1 MYSVRILDR
10 SREKQA
16 VFHRDIRWYF
26 NRRIN
31 EAGQMTIWIPREEAS
46 QWPMFTENK
55 GSYAQMAHYV
65 QIFKDTVLKATGK
78 IVSRDFTDTHLV
90 VQALTEEIILENI
103 ITPAQYGMVW
113 DDWDIA
119 DVARDLQNNWL
130 TLRVKDQI
138 EWEDYVEAE
147 NIDTT
152 TEPGVIML
160 AKDEFGAYLPEG
172 YAIYKFSKGGNV
184 ESPNANNTKSVVWL
198 VLGRNLGLHEDSPF
212 KSWGRIRWASDNG
225 GQVKTTMQYSTDGET
240 WSEEIEGAFPD
251 QVGVDPGWTDEE
263 DVYIRIN
270 LYTEDTTSEDD
281 EGNPVGQTPFVF
293 AVEMLARVSSDI
305 LSSSIPLET
314 GMTVKGL
321 VADGENA
328 LAILREAC
336 ENVHAG
342 PAGMTGSEKY
352 EFYVQNGVL
361 YLVSEIGSDQ
371 TDECVFRAGTNTE
384 IDKLSDDDEELCN
397 VLLARGKGDGINR
410 LQKEFRDYDSI
421 AEYGEYRKVVDFDV
435 DNITDL
441 TTKAEAYLEEFS
453 TPVVAFSIQTMFPI
467 NAEPSYGLGDYV
479 RVVDPKTGVVSTV
492 RIMQETREYTEN
504 GLSVHLELGR
514 PAVNL
519 NDAIGWEPPIRQ
531 VETLKP
537 AAPWARPI
545 IQGIVTGFNRPS
557 TSRWYTTELHLSTT
571 PGFTITGETLVKVA
585 KQNKFEIL
593 DLEGGQRYYIKFVNI
608 DSDGNR
614 SEESSE
620 VSALV
625 LKANYG
631 EPGGTVANSVR
642 IDAKIEDATDT
653 VNVYVRWK
661 GLVGSYSEWYLFDSY
676 TYGDGEYSNEID
688 DAETLPLIGQSMAN
702 LFIDVKFELP
712 SDAIDKTKLR
722 WFVLWINSAQFI
734 FDSEAD
740 FRDNMSSDSQDVE
753 IGSDIASPGDPYVR
767 PDDFEITGIYIM
779 SNFIEKE
786 RTVIVNPPVEN
797 GVFGVLIH
805 VGEVYFPGDDISNA
819 VQEVFHNKNID
830 PERYCIIIGETIEE
844 EQLGAMCYKK
854 GPRVVQQKR
863 DSVIFELFAES
874 EGS

>member
-10 SREKQA
+10 SRQTLA
-16 VFHRDIRWYF
+16 VFHADVRWYF

-55 GSYAQMAHYV
+55 GSYAQMAYYA
-65 QIFKDTVLKATGK
+65 QIYKDTTLKAAGK
-78 IVSRDFTDTHLV
+78 ITGRDFTEEYLV
-90 VQALTEEIILENI
+90 VQALTEEVLLENI
-103 ITPAQYGMVW
+103 VCPAQYGMVW
-113 DDWDIA
+113 DNQDIA
-119 DVARDLQNNWL
+119 DVARDLLDNWYAA
-130 TLRVKDQI
+130 RVKDQT
-138 EWEDYVEAE
+138 EWEACVESE

-152 TEPGVIML
+152 TEPGVVML
-160 AKDEFGAYLPEG
+160 AKDDTGAYLPSG
-172 YAIYKFSKGGNV
+172 YIVLHFNQKAIADFY
-184 ESPNANNTKSVVWL
+184 
-198 VLGRNLGLHEDSPF
+198 LGAPLGEHETSPF

-225 GQVKTTMQYSTDGET
+225 GEVKTTMQYSDDGET

-251 QVGVDPGWTDEE
+251 QVGVDPGWSDEEE
-263 DVYIRIN
+263 DVYVRIN
-270 LYTEDTTSEDD
+270 LYTSDTTSEDD

-384 IDKLSDDDEELCN
+384 INKLSDDDEKLCN

-435 DNITDL
+435 DDITDL
-441 TTKAEAYLEEFS
+441 TTKAEAYLEEFA

-531 VETLKP
+531 VETLRP

-557 TSRWYTTELHLSTT
+557 TSRWHTTEVHLSTT

-593 DLEGGQRYYIKFVNI
+593 DLEGGERYYIKFVNI

-676 TYGDGEYSNEID
+676 PYGDGEYSNEID

-786 RTVIVNPPVEN
+786 GTVIVNPPVEN

-863 DSVIFELFAES
+863 DSVIFELFADFG
-874 EGS
+874 GS

>member
-1 MYSVRILDR
+1 MYNVRILNR

-90 VQALTEEIILENI
+90 VQALTEEIILENM

-130 TLRVKDQI
+130 SLRVKDQI

-160 AKDEFGAYLPEG
+160 AKDELGAYLPEG

-240 WSEEIEGAFPD
+240 WSEEVEGALPD

-270 LYTEDTTSEDD
+270 LYTEDTTSEDE

-293 AVEMLARVSSDI
+293 AVEMIARIASDI
-305 LSSSIPLET
+305 LATSIPESA
-314 GMTVKGL
+314 GAYVKGL
-321 VADGENA
+321 VADSENV
-328 LAILREAC
+328 LAVLKQAC
-336 ENVHAG
+336 ENVHSG
-342 PAGMTGSEKY
+342 PAGQTGTDQY
-352 EFYVQNGVL
+352 EFYVQDGTL
-361 YLVSEIGSDQ
+361 YLVSSIGSDK
-371 TDECVFRAGTNTE
+371 TSECVFRAGTNTE
-384 IDKLSDDDEELCN
+384 IDKLTDDDEELCN

-410 LQKEFRDYDSI
+410 IQKEFRDIDSI
-421 AEYGEYRKVVDFDV
+421 TEYGEYRKVVDFDV

-441 TTKAEAYLEEFS
+441 TTKAEAYLEEHS
-453 TPVVAFSIQTMFPI
+453 TPIVTFSIQAIFPI
-467 NAEPSYGLGDYV
+467 DSEPSYSLGDTV
-479 RVVDPKTGVVSTV
+479 RVVDPRTGVISTV

-504 GLSVHLELGR
+504 GLIVHLQLGR

-519 NDAIGWEPPIRQ
+519 NDAIGYEPPIRQ
-531 VETLKP
+531 VDTFRP
-537 AAPWARPI
+537 QGVWARGI
-545 IQGIVTGFNRPS
+545 VQGIVVGFNKPKNPN
-557 TSRWYTTELHLSTT
+557 WETTEVHFSTEKN
-571 PGFTITGETLVKVA
+571 FEITGETLVKSA
-585 KQNKFEIL
+585 KANKFEIL
-593 DLEGGQRYYIKFVNI
+593 ELEGNTRYYIKLVNI
-608 DSDGNR
+608 DIYGNR
-614 SEESSE
+614 SDESGE
-620 VSALV
+620 VSALTLV
-625 LKANYG
+625 NNFG
-631 EPGGTVANSVR
+631 EPSDTTIRSVR
-642 IDAKIEDATDT
+642 IDAEVEDVTDT
-653 VNVYVRWK
+653 VNVYVRYK

-676 TYGDGEYSNEID
+676 TYGDGEYSNTIED
-688 DAETLPLIGQSMAN
+688 SEVLPLIGQSLAN
-702 LFIDVKFELP
+702 LYLDVKFELP
-712 SDAIDKTKLR
+712 ADAVDKTKLR
-722 WFVLWINSAQFI
+722 WFKLWVNSFQFTY
-734 FDSEAD
+734 DSEETFAES
-740 FRDNMSSDSQDVE
+740 MSEESENVE
-753 IGSDIASPGDPYVR
+753 IGSDIASPGLPYVR
-767 PDDFEITGIYIM
+767 SDTLEVTAKYIVTQ
-779 SNFIEKE
+779 FFEKE
-786 RTVIVNPPVEN
+786 DEIIINPPVQE
-797 GVFGVLIH
+797 GVFGVLVH

-819 VQEVFHNKNID
+819 VQEVFHHKDMD
-830 PERYCIIIGETIEE
+830 PAKYCIIIGETIEE
-844 EQLGAMCYKK
+844 EQLGVMHYKK

>member
-1 MYSVRILDR
+1 
-10 SREKQA
+10 
-16 VFHRDIRWYF
+16 
-26 NRRIN
+26 
-31 EAGQMTIWIPREEAS
+31 
-46 QWPMFTENK
+46 
-55 GSYAQMAHYV
+55 
-65 QIFKDTVLKATGK
+65 
-78 IVSRDFTDTHLV
+78 SRDFTDTHLV
-90 VQALTEEIILENI
+90 VQALTEEIILENM
-103 ITPAQYGMVW
+103 ITPARYGMVW

-119 DVARDLQNNWL
+119 DVARDLVDNWYV
-130 TLRVKDQI
+130 LRVKDQT
-138 EWEDYVEAE
+138 EWEAAYASDD
-147 NIDTT
+147 IDTS
-152 TEPGVIML
+152 TEPGLVML
-160 AKDEFGAYLPEG
+160 AKDDNGSYISSG
-172 YAIYKFSKGGNV
+172 YIDLHF
-184 ESPNANNTKSVVWL
+184 ESSSVPN
-198 VLGRNLGLHEDSPF
+198 F
-212 KSWGRIRWASDNG
+212 KNWGRIRWASDNG
-225 GQVKTTMQYSTDGET
+225 GDVKTTMQYSIDGIT
-240 WSEEIEGAFPD
+240 WSEEVEGALPD

-504 GLSVHLELGR
+504 GLIVHLQLGR

-519 NDAIGWEPPIRQ
+519 NDAIGYEPPIRQ
-531 VETLKP
+531 VDTFRP
-537 AAPWARPI
+537 QGVWARGI
-545 IQGIVTGFNRPS
+545 IQGIVVGFNKPKNPN
-557 TSRWYTTELHLSTT
+557 WETTEVHLSVSK
-571 PGFTITGETLVKVA
+571 GFEITAETLVKSA

-593 DLEGGQRYYIKFVNI
+593 ELEGNTRYYIRLVNI
-608 DSDGNR
+608 DTYGNR
-614 SEESSE
+614 SDESGE
-620 VSALV
+620 VSAVAQLLDV
-625 LKANYG
+625 GDIGDGVAPATPASLSLTTFYREGKAYVKANW
-631 EPGGTVANSVR
+631 ADNS
-642 IDAKIEDATDT
+642 ETDL
-653 VNVYVRWK
+653 K
-661 GLVGSYSEWYLFDSY
+661 G
-676 TYGDGEYSNEID
+676 
-688 DAETLPLIGQSMAN
+688 
-702 LFIDVKFELP
+702 
-712 SDAIDKTKLR
+712 
-722 WFVLWINSAQFI
+722 
-734 FDSEAD
+734 
-740 FRDNMSSDSQDVE
+740 
-753 IGSDIASPGDPYVR
+753 
-767 PDDFEITGIYIM
+767 
-779 SNFIEKE
+779 
-786 RTVIVNPPVEN
+786 
-797 GVFGVLIH
+797 
-805 VGEVYFPGDDISNA
+805 
-819 VQEVFHNKNID
+819 
-830 PERYCIIIGETIEE
+830 
-844 EQLGAMCYKK
+844 
-854 GPRVVQQKR
+854 
-863 DSVIFELFAES
+863 
-874 EGS
+874 